1 MTWAAILSGFLRL
14 FGAVA
19 DYLRDRQLLKAG
31 EAKAEGEQAK
41 ANSDALAD
49 LAKIERDVGAMSD
62 EQLRDE
68 LRRWGEK
75 GSGN

>member
-1 MTWAAILSGFLRL
+1 MTWAAILSGFLKF

-41 ANSDALAD
+41 ANSDALAG
-49 LAKIERDVGAMSD
+49 LAKIKRDVGSMSD

-68 LRRWGEK
+68 LRRFSKKAAGD
-75 GSGN
+75 

>member
-1 MTWAAILSGFLRL
+1 MTWAAILSGFLKF

-31 EAKAEGEQAK
+31 EAKSEGEQAK
-41 ANSDALAD
+41 ANSYAIIDHKETERGVRSAAD
-49 LAKIERDVGAMSD
+49 NA
-62 EQLRDE
+62 LRDE
-68 LRRWGEK
+68 LRKWGQN